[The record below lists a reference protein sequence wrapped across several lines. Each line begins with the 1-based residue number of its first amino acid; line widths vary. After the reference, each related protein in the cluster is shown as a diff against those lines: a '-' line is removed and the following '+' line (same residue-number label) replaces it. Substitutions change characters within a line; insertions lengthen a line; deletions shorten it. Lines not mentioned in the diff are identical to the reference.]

1 MYTCSI
7 VHDCYIL
14 LPLPLL
20 LLLLLCCFYICCCG
34 CCCCFLCSF
43 LFEWE
48 LLKYRYDTGE
58 MMIVAVVVVAVV
70 VYVDDV
76 VYVAY
81 KTFKEL
87 LHTICYTM
95 N

>member
-1 MYTCSI
+1 
-7 VHDCYIL
+7 
-14 LPLPLL
+14 
-20 LLLLLCCFYICCCG
+20 
-34 CCCCFLCSF
+34 
-43 LFEWE
+43 
-48 LLKYRYDTGE
+48 
-58 MMIVAVVVVAVV
+58 MIVAVVVVAVV

-95 N
+95 NQ

>member
-1 MYTCSI
+1 
-7 VHDCYIL
+7 
-14 LPLPLL
+14 
-20 LLLLLCCFYICCCG
+20 
-34 CCCCFLCSF
+34 
-43 LFEWE
+43 
-48 LLKYRYDTGE
+48 
-58 MMIVAVVVVAVV
+58 MIVAVVVVAVAVV

-95 N
+95 NQ